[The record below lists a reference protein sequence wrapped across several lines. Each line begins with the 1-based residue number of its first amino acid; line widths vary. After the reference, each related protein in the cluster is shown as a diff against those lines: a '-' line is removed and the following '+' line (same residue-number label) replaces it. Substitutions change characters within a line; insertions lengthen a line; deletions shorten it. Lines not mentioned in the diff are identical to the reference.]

1 MALPEFFIRT
11 IDTTVAESIN
21 LSGRALPYRPFTL
34 DGTQE
39 LEVVWYPGFS
49 NATAQALGPHEEQTT
64 IKGFWK
70 DRFIQTAETETAP
83 ALYNGQNVNSVAELV
98 QYADSF
104 RRLGYQ
110 LQVQWIGITRIGF
123 LTRFTQTWHTEHDCE
138 WEMEFTWTGREQQA
152 IASNLPAVQNYTDF
166 ANRLTT
172 ALLESGAYQSIT
184 AGLNTLN
191 SAVATVNSVTQ
202 DFGTA
207 ISLALGQIANA
218 TQALVNLS
226 QNVATAAQ
234 LGAGAV
240 SQATGLLSGLSRSYT
255 IIADA
260 LDRNESTIKFGY
272 AQSALYATGGN
283 TFASQL
289 VADTQFSQ
297 TTNTLRGLAQQT
309 TEWAQQSQAVETPAP
324 DWIYV
329 AGQDDD
335 LRRVATLYYGDPASW
350 VRLAEYN
357 GLSSSLLVPGQQV
370 NVPPTQQPRAA

>member
-1 MALPEFFIRT
+1 MLPAFTIKTLDRT
-11 IDTTVAESIN
+11 ANYSLVLT
-21 LSGRALPYRPFTL
+21 GRALPYRPVTL
-34 DGTQE
+34 EGTQE
-39 LEVVWYPGFS
+39 LEVVWYPGFA
-49 NATAQALGPHEEQTT
+49 NATAQALGPHEEKTT
-64 IKGFWK
+64 IKGYWK
-70 DRFIQTAETETAP
+70 DRFLQTVEVGTAP
-83 ALYNGQNVNSVAELV
+83 AQFKGLNVNSAAELIEA
-98 QYADSF
+98 ADSF

-110 LQVQWIGITRIGF
+110 VQVQWQTVQRIGF
-123 LTRFTQTWHTEHDCE
+123 ITRLSQSWHTEHDCE
-138 WEMEFTWTGREQQA
+138 WEIEFTWTGREESD
-152 IASNLPAVQNYTDF
+152 IKSNLPPVQNYTDY

-172 ALLESGAYQSIT
+172 ALLESGAYQFIT

-260 LDRNESTIKFGY
+260 LDRNESTIKSGY

-283 TFASQL
+283 TFASQF
-289 VADTQFSQ
+289 VADAQFSQ
-297 TTNTLRGLAQQT
+297 TTNTLRRLAQET
-309 TEWAQQSQAVETPAP
+309 TELAQQSQSVETPAP
-324 DWIYV
+324 DFIYI

-335 LRRVATLYYGDPASW
+335 LRRVATLYYGDPAAW
-350 VRLAEYN
+350 IRLAEYN
-357 GLSSSLLVPGQQV
+357 GLSSSLLTPGQQV

>member
-1 MALPEFFIRT
+1 MLPAFTIKTLDRT
-11 IDTTVAESIN
+11 ANYSLVLT
-21 LSGRALPYRPFTL
+21 GRALPYRPVTL
-34 DGTQE
+34 EGTQE
-39 LEVVWYPGFS
+39 LEVVWYPGFA
-49 NATAQALGPHEEQTT
+49 NATAQALGPHEEKTT

-70 DRFIQTAETETAP
+70 DRFLQTVDIGTAP
-83 ALYNGQNVNSVAELV
+83 AQFKGLEVNSAAELIEA
-98 QYADSF
+98 ADSF

-110 LQVQWIGITRIGF
+110 VQVTWQTVQRIGF
-123 LTRFTQTWHTEHDCE
+123 ITRLSQSWHTEHDCE
-138 WEMEFTWTGREQQA
+138 WEIEFTWTGRQEQT
-152 IASNLPAVQNYTDF
+152 IKSNPPPVQNYTDY

-283 TFASQL
+283 TFASQF
-289 VADTQFSQ
+289 VADAQFSQ
-297 TTNTLRGLAQQT
+297 TTNTLRRLAQET
-309 TEWAQQSQAVETPAP
+309 TELAQQSQSVETPAP
-324 DWIYV
+324 DFIYV

-335 LRRVATLYYGDPASW
+335 LRRVATLYYGDPAAW
-350 VRLAEYN
+350 IRLAEYN

>member
-1 MALPEFFIRT
+1 MLPAFTIKTLDRT
-11 IDTTVAESIN
+11 GNYSLVLT
-21 LSGRALPYRPFTL
+21 GRALPYRPVTL
-34 DGTQE
+34 EGTQE
-39 LEVVWYPGFS
+39 LEVVWYPGFP
-49 NATAQALGPHEEQTT
+49 NATAQALGPHEEKTT

-70 DRFIQTAETETAP
+70 DRFLQTADVGTAP
-83 ALYNGQNVNSVAELV
+83 AQFKGLNVNSTAELIEA
-98 QYADSF
+98 ADSF

-110 LQVQWIGITRIGF
+110 VQVQWQTVQRIGF
-123 LTRFTQTWHTEHDCE
+123 ITRLSQSWHTEHDCE
-138 WEMEFTWTGREQQA
+138 WEIEFTWTGREE
-152 IASNLPAVQNYTDF
+152 SNIKSTLPPVQNYTDF
-166 ANRLTT
+166 SNRLTT
-172 ALLESGAYQSIT
+172 ALLESGAYQSVT

-191 SAVATVNSVTQ
+191 AAVATVNSVTQ

-226 QNVATAAQ
+226 QNIATAAQ

-260 LDRNESTIKFGY
+260 LDRNESTVKFGY

-283 TFASQL
+283 TFAAQL

-297 TTNTLRGLAQQT
+297 TTSALRGLARQT
-309 TEWAQQSQAVETPAP
+309 TEWAQQSQAVENPAP
-324 DWIYV
+324 DFIYV
-329 AGQDDD
+329 AKQDDD
-335 LRRVATLYYGDPASW
+335 LRRVATLYYGDPAAW
-350 VRLAEYN
+350 IRLAEYN

>member
-39 LEVVWYPGFS
+39 LEVVWYPGFT
-49 NATAQALGPHEEQTT
+49 NATAQALGPHEEKTT

-83 ALYNGQNVNSVAELV
+83 ALYNGQNVNSAAELV
-98 QYADSF
+98 QYVDSF

-166 ANRLTT
+166 ANQLTT
-172 ALLESGAYQSIT
+172 ALVDSGAYKWT
-184 AGLNTLN
+184 TDGLAFLN
-191 SAVATVNSVTQ
+191 SGVATAFTASQ
-202 DFGTA
+202 DAGA
-207 ISLALGQIANA
+207 AVSLALGQIANA
-218 TQALVNLS
+218 TQALTNLS
-226 QNVATAAQ
+226 ANVATAAQ
-234 LGAGAV
+234 IPAGAV
-240 SQATGLLSGLSRSYT
+240 SQATGILSGLARSYT
-255 IIADA
+255 IVASIWE
-260 LDRNESTIKFGY
+260 RETSTIKAGL
-272 AQSALYATGGN
+272 AALALKPANGN
-283 TFASQL
+283 LFAAQL
-289 VADTQFSQ
+289 VADTQYSE
-297 TTNTLRGLAQQT
+297 TANTYRGLAQQA
-309 TEWAQQSQAVETPAP
+309 TEWAKQSQAVDAPAP

-335 LRRVATLYYGDPASW
+335 LRRVATLYYGDPTAW

>member
-1 MALPEFFIRT
+1 MLPAFTIKTLDRT
-11 IDTTVAESIN
+11 ANYSLVLT
-21 LSGRALPYRPFTL
+21 GRALPYRPVTL
-34 DGTQE
+34 EGTQE
-39 LEVVWYPGFS
+39 LEVVWYPGFA
-49 NATAQALGPHEEQTT
+49 NATAQALGPHEEKTT

-70 DRFIQTAETETAP
+70 DRFLQTVDIGTAP
-83 ALYNGQNVNSVAELV
+83 AQFKGLDVNSAAELIEA
-98 QYADSF
+98 ADSF

-110 LQVQWIGITRIGF
+110 VQVTWQNVQRIGF
-123 LTRFTQTWHTEHDCE
+123 ITRLSQSWHTEHDCE
-138 WEMEFTWTGREQQA
+138 WEIEFTWTGRQEQT
-152 IASNLPAVQNYTDF
+152 IKSNPPPVQNYTDY

-240 SQATGLLSGLSRSYT
+240 SQATGLLSGLPRSYT

-260 LDRNESTIKFGY
+260 LDRNESTIKSGY

-283 TFASQL
+283 TFASQF
-289 VADTQFSQ
+289 VADAQFSQ
-297 TTNTLRGLAQQT
+297 TTNTLRRLAQET
-309 TEWAQQSQAVETPAP
+309 TELAQQSQAVENPAP
-324 DWIYV
+324 DFIYV

-335 LRRVATLYYGDPASW
+335 LRRVATLYYGDPAAW
-350 VRLAEYN
+350 IRLAEYN
-357 GLSSSLLVPGQQV
+357 GLSSSLLTPGQQV

>member
-1 MALPEFFIRT
+1 
-11 IDTTVAESIN
+11 
-21 LSGRALPYRPFTL
+21 
-34 DGTQE
+34 
-39 LEVVWYPGFS
+39 
-49 NATAQALGPHEEQTT
+49 
-64 IKGFWK
+64 
-70 DRFIQTAETETAP
+70 
-83 ALYNGQNVNSVAELV
+83 
-98 QYADSF
+98 
-104 RRLGYQ
+104 
-110 LQVQWIGITRIGF
+110 
-123 LTRFTQTWHTEHDCE
+123 
-138 WEMEFTWTGREQQA
+138 
-152 IASNLPAVQNYTDF
+152 VQNYTDF

-172 ALLESGAYQSIT
+172 ALVESGAYQFIT

-260 LDRNESTIKFGY
+260 LDRNESTIKSGY

-283 TFASQL
+283 TFASQF
-289 VADTQFSQ
+289 VADAQFSQ
-297 TTNTLRGLAQQT
+297 TTNTLRRLAQQT
-309 TEWAQQSQAVETPAP
+309 TELAQQSQAVDAPAP
-324 DWIYV
+324 DFIYV

-335 LRRVATLYYGDPASW
+335 LRRVATLYYGDPAAW
-350 VRLAEYN
+350 IRLAEYN

>member
-1 MALPEFFIRT
+1 MLPQFTINTLDRT
-11 IDTTVAESIN
+11 TSSRLVLT
-21 LSGRALPYRPFTL
+21 GRALPYRPITL
-34 DGTQE
+34 EGTQE
-39 LEVVWYPGFS
+39 LEVVWYPGFPQ
-49 NATAQALGPHEEQTT
+49 ATAQALGPHEEKTT

-70 DRFIQTAETETAP
+70 DRFLQAVDVGTAP
-83 ALYNGQNVNSVAELV
+83 AQLDGQDVNSA
-98 QYADSF
+98 ADLIEAADTF

-110 LQVQWIGITRIGF
+110 VQVQWQTVQRIGF
-123 LTRFTQTWHTEHDCE
+123 ITRLSQSWHTEHDCE
-138 WEMEFTWTGREQQA
+138 WEIEFTWTGRQE
-152 IASNLPAVQNYTDF
+152 SNIKSTLPPVQNYTDF

-260 LDRNESTIKFGY
+260 LDRNESTIKAGY

-283 TFASQL
+283 TFSSQL

-297 TTNTLRGLAQQT
+297 TTSTLRGLARQT
-309 TEWAQQSQAVETPAP
+309 TEWAQQSQAVENPAP
-324 DWIYV
+324 DFIYV

-335 LRRVATLYYGDPASW
+335 LRRVATLYYGDPAAW
-350 VRLAEYN
+350 IRLAEYN

>member
-1 MALPEFFIRT
+1 MLPAFIIKTLDRT
-11 IDTTVAESIN
+11 ANYSLVLT
-21 LSGRALPYRPFTL
+21 GRALPYRPVTL
-34 DGTQE
+34 EGTQE
-39 LEVVWYPGFS
+39 LEVVWYPGFP
-49 NATAQALGPHEEQTT
+49 NATAQALGPHEEKTT

-70 DRFIQTAETETAP
+70 DRFLQTVDIGTAP
-83 ALYNGQNVNSVAELV
+83 AQFKGLDVNSAAELIEA
-98 QYADSF
+98 ADSF

-110 LQVQWIGITRIGF
+110 VQVQWQNVQRIGF
-123 LTRFTQTWHTEHDCE
+123 ITRLSQSWHTEHDCE
-138 WEMEFTWTGREQQA
+138 WEIEFTWTGRQEQT
-152 IASNLPAVQNYTDF
+152 IKSNLPPVQNYTDF

-309 TEWAQQSQAVETPAP
+309 TELAQQSQAVETPAP

-357 GLSSSLLVPGQQV
+357 GLSSSLLTPGQQV

>member
-1 MALPEFFIRT
+1 MLPAFTIKTLDRT
-11 IDTTVAESIN
+11 ANYSLVLT
-21 LSGRALPYRPFTL
+21 GRALPYRPVTL
-34 DGTQE
+34 EGTQE
-39 LEVVWYPGFS
+39 LEVVWYPGFA
-49 NATAQALGPHEEQTT
+49 NATAQALGPHEEKTT

-70 DRFIQTAETETAP
+70 DRFLQTVDVGTAP
-83 ALYNGQNVNSVAELV
+83 AQFKGLDVNSAAELIEA
-98 QYADSF
+98 ADSF

-110 LQVQWIGITRIGF
+110 VQVTWQNVQRIGF
-123 LTRFTQTWHTEHDCE
+123 ITRLSQSWHTEHDCE
-138 WEMEFTWTGREQQA
+138 WEIEFTWTGRQEQT
-152 IASNLPAVQNYTDF
+152 IKSNLPPVQNYTDY

-191 SAVATVNSVTQ
+191 SAVATVNSGTQ

-255 IIADA
+255 IVADA

-272 AQSALYATGGN
+272 AQSALYATGEN

-309 TEWAQQSQAVETPAP
+309 TEWAKQAQTVDTPAP

-329 AGQDDD
+329 ASEGDD
-335 LRRVATLYYGDPASW
+335 LRRVATLYYGDPAAW
-350 VRLAEYN
+350 IRLAEYN
-357 GLSSSLLVPGQQV
+357 GLSSSLLVAGQQV

>member
-39 LEVVWYPGFS
+39 LEVVWYPGFA
-49 NATAQALGPHEEQTT
+49 NATAQALGPHEEKTT

-83 ALYNGQNVNSVAELV
+83 ALYNGQNVNSAAELV
-98 QYADSF
+98 QYVDSF

-172 ALLESGAYQSIT
+172 ALVDSGAYQTTQT
-184 AGLNTLN
+184 ALGSLN
-191 SAVATVNSVTQ
+191 SAVATAFSVSQ
-202 DFGTA
+202 DVGTVV
-207 ISLALGQIANA
+207 SLALGQIANA

-226 QNVATAAQ
+226 ANVATAAQ
-234 LGAGAV
+234 IPAGAV
-240 SQATGLLSGLSRSYT
+240 SQATGILSGLARSYT
-255 IIADA
+255 TVAES
-260 LDRNESTIKFGY
+260 LERTESTIKAGLT
-272 AQSALYATGGN
+272 ALALKPANGN
-283 TFASQL
+283 LFAAQL
-289 VADTQFSQ
+289 VADTQYSE
-297 TTNTLRGLAQQT
+297 TANTYRGLAQQA
-309 TEWAQQSQAVETPAP
+309 TEWAKQSQAVDAPAP

-335 LRRVATLYYGDPASW
+335 LRRVATLYYGDPTAW

>member
-1 MALPEFFIRT
+1 MLPAFTIRT
-11 IDTTVAESIN
+11 LDRTTPAQLV
-21 LSGRALPYRPFTL
+21 LTGRALPYRPITL
-34 DGTQE
+34 EGTQE

-49 NATAQALGPHEEQTT
+49 NATAQALGPHEEKTT
-64 IKGFWK
+64 VKGFWK
-70 DRFIQTAETETAP
+70 DRFLQAVDVGTAP
-83 ALYNGQNVNSVAELV
+83 AQLDGQDVNSA
-98 QYADSF
+98 ADLIEAADTF

-110 LQVQWIGITRIGF
+110 VQVQWQTVQRIGF
-123 LTRFTQTWHTEHDCE
+123 ITRLSQSWHTEHDCE
-138 WEMEFTWTGREQQA
+138 WEIEFTWTGREESD
-152 IASNLPAVQNYTDF
+152 IKSNLPPVQNYTDY

-260 LDRNESTIKFGY
+260 LDRNESTIKSGY
-272 AQSALYATGGN
+272 AQSALYTTGGN

-297 TTNTLRGLAQQT
+297 TTNTLRRLAQET
-309 TEWAQQSQAVETPAP
+309 TELAQQSQSVETPAP
-324 DWIYV
+324 DFIYV

-335 LRRVATLYYGDPASW
+335 LRRVATLYYGDPAAW
-350 VRLAEYN
+350 IRLAEYN

>member
-1 MALPEFFIRT
+1 MLPAFTIKTLDRT
-11 IDTTVAESIN
+11 ANYSLVLT
-21 LSGRALPYRPFTL
+21 GRALPYRPVTL
-34 DGTQE
+34 EGTQE
-39 LEVVWYPGFS
+39 LEVVWYPGFA
-49 NATAQALGPHEEQTT
+49 NATAQALGPHEEKTT

-70 DRFIQTAETETAP
+70 DRFLQTVDIGTAP
-83 ALYNGQNVNSVAELV
+83 AQFKGLDVNSAAELIEA
-98 QYADSF
+98 ADSF

-110 LQVQWIGITRIGF
+110 VQVTWQNVQRIGF
-123 LTRFTQTWHTEHDCE
+123 ITRLSQSWHTEHDCE
-138 WEMEFTWTGREQQA
+138 WEIEFTWTGRQESD
-152 IASNLPAVQNYTDF
+152 IKSTLPPVQNYTDY

-260 LDRNESTIKFGY
+260 LDRNESTIKSGY

-283 TFASQL
+283 TFASQF
-289 VADTQFSQ
+289 VADAQFSQ
-297 TTNTLRGLAQQT
+297 TTNTLRRLAQET
-309 TEWAQQSQAVETPAP
+309 TDLAQQSQSVETPAP
-324 DWIYV
+324 DFIYV

-335 LRRVATLYYGDPASW
+335 LRRVATLYYGDPAAW
-350 VRLAEYN
+350 IRLAEYN

>member
-1 MALPEFFIRT
+1 MLPAFTIKTLDRT
-11 IDTTVAESIN
+11 ANYSLVLT
-21 LSGRALPYRPFTL
+21 GRALPYRPVTL
-34 DGTQE
+34 EGTQE
-39 LEVVWYPGFS
+39 LEVVWYPGFA
-49 NATAQALGPHEEQTT
+49 NATAQALGPHEEKTT

-70 DRFIQTAETETAP
+70 DRFLQTVDIGTAP
-83 ALYNGQNVNSVAELV
+83 AQFKGLDVNSAAELIEA
-98 QYADSF
+98 ADSF

-110 LQVQWIGITRIGF
+110 VQVTWQNVQRIGF
-123 LTRFTQTWHTEHDCE
+123 ITRLSQSWHTEHDCE
-138 WEMEFTWTGREQQA
+138 WEIEFTWTGRQEQT
-152 IASNLPAVQNYTDF
+152 IKSNPPPVQNYTDY

-260 LDRNESTIKFGY
+260 LDRNESTIKSGY

-283 TFASQL
+283 TFASQF
-289 VADTQFSQ
+289 VADAQFSQ
-297 TTNTLRGLAQQT
+297 TTNTLRRLAQET
-309 TEWAQQSQAVETPAP
+309 TELAQQSQAVENPAP
-324 DWIYV
+324 DFIYV

-335 LRRVATLYYGDPASW
+335 LRRVATLYYGDPAAW
-350 VRLAEYN
+350 IRLAEYN
-357 GLSSSLLVPGQQV
+357 GLSSSLLTPGQQV

>member
-39 LEVVWYPGFS
+39 LEVVWYPGFA
-49 NATAQALGPHEEQTT
+49 NATAQALGPHEEKTT

-98 QYADSF
+98 QYTDSF

-172 ALLESGAYQSIT
+172 ALVDSGAYQATTT
-184 AGLNTLN
+184 ALASLN
-191 SAVATVNSVTQ
+191 SAVATAFSVSQ
-202 DFGTA
+202 DVGTVV
-207 ISLALGQIANA
+207 SLALGQIANA
-218 TQALVNLS
+218 TQALTNLS
-226 QNVATAAQ
+226 ANVATAAQ
-234 LGAGAV
+234 IPAGAV
-240 SQATGLLSGLSRSYT
+240 SQATGILSGLARSYT
-255 IIADA
+255 TVAES
-260 LDRNESTIKFGY
+260 LERTESTVKAGLTTL
-272 AQSALYATGGN
+272 ALQATGGN
-283 TFASQL
+283 LFAAQL
-289 VADTQFSQ
+289 VADTQYSE
-297 TTNTLRGLAQQT
+297 TTNTYRGLAQQA
-309 TEWAQQSQAVETPAP
+309 TEWAKQSQAVDSPAP

-335 LRRVATLYYGDPASW
+335 LRRVATLYYGDPSAW

-357 GLSSSLLVPGQQV
+357 GLSSSLLTPGQQV

>member
-1 MALPEFFIRT
+1 MLPAFTIKTLDRT
-11 IDTTVAESIN
+11 ANYSLVLT
-21 LSGRALPYRPFTL
+21 GRALPYRPVTL
-34 DGTQE
+34 EGTQE
-39 LEVVWYPGFS
+39 LEVVWYPGFP
-49 NATAQALGPHEEQTT
+49 NATAQALGPHEEKTT

-70 DRFIQTAETETAP
+70 DRFLQTVDVGTAP
-83 ALYNGQNVNSVAELV
+83 AQFKGLDVNSAAELIEA
-98 QYADSF
+98 ADSF

-110 LQVQWIGITRIGF
+110 VQVQWQNITRIGF
-123 LTRFTQTWHTEHDCE
+123 ITRLSQSWHTEHDCE
-138 WEMEFTWTGREQQA
+138 WEIEFTWTGREQQA

-172 ALLESGAYQSIT
+172 ALVDSGAYQTTQT
-184 AGLNTLN
+184 ALGSLN
-191 SAVATVNSVTQ
+191 SAVATAFSVSQ
-202 DFGTA
+202 DVGTV

-218 TQALVNLS
+218 TQALTNLS
-226 QNVATAAQ
+226 ANVATAAQ
-234 LGAGAV
+234 IPAGAV
-240 SQATGLLSGLSRSYT
+240 SQATGILSGLARSYT
-255 IIADA
+255 TVAES

-309 TEWAQQSQAVETPAP
+309 TEWAKQSQAVDAPAP
-324 DWIYV
+324 DFIYV

-335 LRRVATLYYGDPASW
+335 LRRVATLYYGDPAAW
-350 VRLAEYN
+350 IRLAEYN

>member
-1 MALPEFFIRT
+1 MLPQFSITTLDRT
-11 IDTTVAESIN
+11 TPARLVLT
-21 LSGRALPYRPFTL
+21 GRALPYRPITL
-34 DGTQE
+34 EGTQE
-39 LEVVWYPGFS
+39 LEVVWYPGFP
-49 NATAQALGPHEEQTT
+49 NATAQALGPHEEKTT

-70 DRFIQTAETETAP
+70 DRFLQAVDVGTAP
-83 ALYNGQNVNSVAELV
+83 AQLDGNDVNSAAELIEA
-98 QYADSF
+98 ADSF
-104 RRLGYQ
+104 RRLGYEV
-110 LQVQWIGITRIGF
+110 QVTWQTVTRIGF
-123 LTRFTQTWHTEHDCE
+123 ITRLSQSWHTEHDCE
-138 WEMEFTWTGREQQA
+138 FEIEFTWTGRVQTP
-152 IASNLPAVQNYTDF
+152 ITSVLPVGQNYTDF

-172 ALLESGAYQSIT
+172 RLVDSGAYQTTQT
-184 AGLNTLN
+184 ALNTLN

-255 IIADA
+255 IIADSLA
-260 LDRNESTIKFGY
+260 SNESAIKFGY
-272 AQSALYATGGN
+272 SQSALYATGGN

-297 TTNTLRGLAQQT
+297 TSNTLRGLAQQT
-309 TEWAQQSQAVETPAP
+309 TEWAKQAQTVDTPAP

-329 AGQDDD
+329 ASEGDD
-335 LRRVATLYYGDPASW
+335 LRRVATLYYGDPAAW
-350 VRLAEYN
+350 IRLAEYN
-357 GLSSSLLVPGQQV
+357 GLSSSLLVAGQQV

>member
-39 LEVVWYPGFS
+39 LEVVWYPGFA
-49 NATAQALGPHEEQTT
+49 NATAQALGPHEEKTT

-98 QYADSF
+98 QYTDSF

-138 WEMEFTWTGREQQA
+138 WEMEFTWTGREQQT

-172 ALLESGAYQSIT
+172 ALVDSGAYQATQTFTT
-184 AGLNTLN
+184 ALTTEQA
-191 SAVATVNSVTQ
+191 SFFSTAQ

-207 ISLALGQIANA
+207 LSLALGQISNA

-226 QNVATAAQ
+226 ANVATAAQ
-234 LGAGAV
+234 TGVGAV
-240 SQATGLLSGLSRSYT
+240 SQATGILSGLSRSYT
-255 IIADA
+255 VIRDA
-260 LDRNESTIKFGY
+260 LDRNQSTLKAAL
-272 AQSALYATGGN
+272 AQRALYDTGGN
-283 TFASQL
+283 IFAAQL
-289 VADTQFSQ
+289 VADTQYSQ
-297 TTNTLRGLAQQT
+297 TVNTYEALALQA
-309 TEWAQQSQAVETPAP
+309 TEWAKQSQAVDAPAP

-335 LRRVATLYYGDPASW
+335 LRRVATLYYGDPTAW